1 MPRHPRIA
9 LTSRL
14 RVHTTNDI
22 TGCVPEERHQLGR
35 AVRVS
40 FCQVRMII
48 ISARLYIMMMS
59 ISGASNR
66 SYRSRYA
73 EALHE
78 LRKAILVPKIEHLT
92 ASILKNPLT
101 MSNTGRLDPITV
113 LSHGEPFLFI
123 IWIWLAASHSRA
135 RQSQRSCALW
145 ARFSALA
152 GLADVR
158 ISFANSS
165 RLLRLGGAY
174 RDRTDDLMLAKQPL
188 SQLS

>member
-22 TGCVPEERHQLGR
+22 TGCPFGSPTRQ
-35 AVRVS
+35 S
-40 FCQVRMII
+40 
-48 ISARLYIMMMS
+48 SASWSL
-59 ISGASNR
+59 SGADDYNLSQIMYYDDVDIWSLEPLVQIDTRR
-66 SYRSRYA
+66 SA
-73 EALHE
+73 HE

-92 ASILKNPLT
+92 ASILKNPFT

-123 IWIWLAASHSRA
+123 SRLWLMVRRPRA
-135 RQSQRSCALW
+135 RQPQRSCGLW
-145 ARFSALA
+145 ARFVALA
-152 GLADVR
+152 VLVVVR
-158 ISFANSS
+158 GSFAASS
-165 RLLRLGGAY
+165 LRLRNGGAY